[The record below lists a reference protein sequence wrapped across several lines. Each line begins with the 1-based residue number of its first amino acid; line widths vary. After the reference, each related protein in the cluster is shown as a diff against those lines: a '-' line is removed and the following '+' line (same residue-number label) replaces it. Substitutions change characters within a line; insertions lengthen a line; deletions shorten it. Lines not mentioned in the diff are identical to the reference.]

1 MQTLAIESTTSNG
14 NDMEEKRLRHER
26 KMEEVKKEKF
36 EFLNDKY
43 FDMIQRK
50 IMNFS
55 KKGKREAYINFD
67 YEDFKANCRGLGNPK
82 QFQRLW
88 IDSITNPNSSYLPVD
103 KHGKTK
109 SLEGLRADIW
119 GNGLFTT
126 HFTW

>member
-1 MQTLAIESTTSNG
+1 MKVLAIENANSND
-14 NDMEEKRLRHER
+14 NDLEKKRLLHEKR
-26 KMEEVKKEKF
+26 MEEVKKEKF

-88 IDSITNPNSSYLPVD
+88 INSITNPNSSYLPTD
-103 KHGKTK
+103 EDGKTK
-109 SLEGLRADIW
+109 CLEGLHADIW
-119 GNGLFTT
+119 GNGAFTT